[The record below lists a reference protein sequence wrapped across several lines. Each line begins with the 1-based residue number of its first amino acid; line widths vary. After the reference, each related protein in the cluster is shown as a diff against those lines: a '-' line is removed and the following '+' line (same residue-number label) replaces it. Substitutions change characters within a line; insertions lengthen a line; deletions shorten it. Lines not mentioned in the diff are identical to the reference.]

1 MGELLVQQYPVVLDD
16 LEGDVE
22 FAGDLVGVAFV
33 HGFGCL
39 VFEWVDELQRG
50 FSPCQVFW
58 ARAVNAVPGGVGVL
72 PVDELVDEGAVFLA
86 VDELPVDEDGPGG
99 FVVEAGY
106 ACRQER
112 AADGDVQGVGVAT
125 HLPVRHRRRQ
135 AVQEPWALI
144 CNRRLLPPSPFC
156 LLLLARVVY
165 GCRHLV
171 ISLVEYLGHFSSS
184 KNRKEYIL

>member
-1 MGELLVQQYPVVLDD
+1 MFPTVIALVGLALCFAAHVARIEYAPVVVDD

-39 VFEWVDELQRG
+39 VFEWVDELQCG
-50 FSPCQVFW
+50 FASRPVFQ
-58 ARAVNAVPGGVGVL
+58 ARAVYPVPGGVRVL
-72 PVDELVDEGAVFLA
+72 PVDELVDKGAAFLA

-99 FVVEAGY
+99 FVVEAGH

-112 AADGDVQGVGVAT
+112 AADGDVQGVGVAA

-135 AVQEPWALI
+135 VVQEPWALI
-144 CNRRLLPPSPFC
+144 CHRRLLPPSPC
-156 LLLLARVVY
+156 SGR
-165 GCRHLV
+165 
-171 ISLVEYLGHFSSS
+171 S
-184 KNRKEYIL
+184 